1 MNSRKQSAKAQT
13 SAVNDAGNP
22 VDDQTT
28 RAVES
33 ALGQN
38 VIGDFLPSDMLGTAN
53 DLLLR
58 AAQQPMALVKATLD
72 FWVDL
77 AKVLTGREKHEPE
90 AGDRRFSD
98 KAYADSPVYS
108 ALLQGYLAWRSALR
122 NYADIAELNE
132 RERFLLDQLIEAGAP
147 TNTLLGNAAALR
159 ATIDSRGKSLV
170 NGAKNLIDDIRKGRP
185 IPSQVDDSAFK
196 VGENL
201 AVSKGSIVLR
211 TEMFELIQYAAQT
224 ETVHERP
231 ILIVPSIV
239 NKFYIFD
246 IAPGRSIV
254 EYFIKNG
261 HTVFMLAW
269 RNPQKRH
276 DRWGM
281 SDYQDAIDV
290 AIDATRVIRASPDVN
305 MWAICGAGPVAV
317 SMAGYYAAKKTRKI
331 NSLLLVVSPLDTK
344 AAAQAPSL
352 SAFAEPENETVRSMV
367 RTVTRNKRISAN
379 EFTLLFAM
387 LRPNDLIWNYWI
399 SNYLMGTTPA
409 AFDVLYWNSDG
420 TGMTAQFN
428 HDFAKFVEENPFATD
443 GAMKVRDMPI
453 APLSKLDIDSY
464 VLGAINDH
472 LCIWQSVYRS
482 AQLLGERS
490 QFVLGNSGHIQTIV
504 SPPGNPKASF
514 FTNEAKSETAEGW
527 LKTAQKN
534 PGSWWDHGVAWT
546 AARAGAMV
554 PAPSAE
560 GSAELPPLCA
570 APGTYVYE
578 RG

>member
-211 TEMFELIQYAAQT
+211 TEMFELIQYAAQP

-281 SDYQDAIDV
+281 SDYQ
-290 AIDATRVIRASPDVN
+290 
-305 MWAICGAGPVAV
+305 
-317 SMAGYYAAKKTRKI
+317 
-331 NSLLLVVSPLDTK
+331 
-344 AAAQAPSL
+344 
-352 SAFAEPENETVRSMV
+352 
-367 RTVTRNKRISAN
+367 
-379 EFTLLFAM
+379 
-387 LRPNDLIWNYWI
+387 
-399 SNYLMGTTPA
+399 
-409 AFDVLYWNSDG
+409 
-420 TGMTAQFN
+420 
-428 HDFAKFVEENPFATD
+428 
-443 GAMKVRDMPI
+443 
-453 APLSKLDIDSY
+453 
-464 VLGAINDH
+464 
-472 LCIWQSVYRS
+472 
-482 AQLLGERS
+482 
-490 QFVLGNSGHIQTIV
+490 
-504 SPPGNPKASF
+504 
-514 FTNEAKSETAEGW
+514 
-527 LKTAQKN
+527 
-534 PGSWWDHGVAWT
+534 
-546 AARAGAMV
+546 
-554 PAPSAE
+554 
-560 GSAELPPLCA
+560 
-570 APGTYVYE
+570 
-578 RG
+578 

>member
-1 MNSRKQSAKAQT
+1 MSERKQSAKGQT
-13 SAVNDAGNP
+13 ADAGAG
-22 VDDQTT
+22 VDEQAT
-28 RAVES
+28 RAVEA

-38 VIGDFLPSDMLGTAN
+38 VMGDFLPSDMFATAT
-53 DLLLR
+53 DLFFG
-58 AAQQPMALVKATLD
+58 AARQPMALAKATLG
-72 FWVDL
+72 FWSDL
-77 AKVLTGREKHEPE
+77 GKVLTGDEKREPS
-90 AGDRRFSD
+90 AGDRRFLD
-98 KAYADSPVYS
+98 KAYVDSPIYS
-108 ALLQGYLAWRSALR
+108 AVLQGYLAWRSALK
-122 NYADIAELNE
+122 NYADVAELNE
-132 RERFLLDQLIEAGAP
+132 KERFLLDQLIEAGAP
-147 TNTLLGNAAALR
+147 TNTLLGNAGALR
-159 ATIDSRGKSLV
+159 AALDSKGMSLV
-170 NGAKNLIDDIRKGRP
+170 RGAKNLVQDVRKGRP

-201 AVSKGSIVLR
+201 AVTKGSVVMR

-254 EYFIKNG
+254 EHFIKSG
-261 HTVFMLAW
+261 HTVFMMAW
-269 RNPQKRH
+269 RNPQKHH

-281 SDYQDAIDV
+281 RDYQGAIDN
-290 AIDATRVIRASPDVN
+290 AIDATYVINGSTDVN
-305 MWAICGAGPVAV
+305 MWAVCGAGPVAV
-317 SMAGYYAAKKTRKI
+317 SLAGYYAAKKTRRI

-344 AAAQAPSL
+344 AMAQAPSL
-352 SAFAEPENETVRSMV
+352 SAFAEPENELARSIV
-367 RTVTRNKRISAN
+367 GKVVRNKRISAN

-387 LRPNDLIWNYWI
+387 LRPNDLIWNYWT

-428 HDFAKFVEENPFATD
+428 HDFSEFVEKNPFVTD
-443 GAMKVRDMPI
+443 GAMKVRDTPI
-453 APLSKLDIDSY
+453 APLSNLDFDSY
-464 VLGAINDH
+464 VLGAMNDH

-514 FTNEAKSETAEGW
+514 FTNETKPETAEEW

-534 PGSWWDHGVAWT
+534 SGSWWDHGVAWT

-554 PAPSAE
+554 PAPKAE
-560 GSAELPPLCA
+560 GNAEFPPLCA
-570 APGTYVYE
+570 APGTYVHE